1 MTKNE
6 SSTSGYLRAVKV
18 KECVMLVLLVM
29 LHPFNQMGKDG
40 SGRGGGKEREGWG
53 WGGVEL
59 EGRGGR

>member
-6 SSTSGYLRAVKV
+6 SYTFGYLRAVKV

-40 SGRGGGKEREGWG
+40 SGRGGER
-53 WGGVEL
+53 
-59 EGRGGR
+59 RG